1 MTRPLVID
9 APERV
14 TAISNPSSARENF
27 SGGPKLKAN
36 SAMGGANRVSPTTDT
51 VPAMKDPMAA
61 IPNAGPARPFW
72 AIL

>member
-1 MTRPLVID
+1 MSPLVTD

-14 TAISNPSSARENF
+14 TAINSPRSARENF
-27 SGGPKLKAN
+27 SGGPKLSAN
-36 SAMGGANRVSPTTDT
+36 SAMGGAKRVSPTTAT
-51 VPAMKDPMAA
+51 VPATKDPMAA